1 MKTGLFR
8 LVVHVSFLFFLCFLL
23 RGMAQDPVQIPAGIP
38 VESEWVYGKH
48 LEVVEGIMKL
58 PLGDREGRLDGFMKA
73 VNPKAKIV
81 QYFPAFY
88 SQIADEYKKAGQNDK
103 ADALTAKMTKL
114 FPNLEGPEKKMAKAY
129 QAKNFAEAI
138 TLGEQIYASKPD
150 GQIAAVLAECYIATN
165 NSAKAAEYAPKAL
178 ETLGPEKG
186 IGLVA
191 WLGEYYFTQKN
202 MDKAVEYYNLLLQTY
217 PNNPPAGWTAEQ
229 WNPKKVGA
237 YSAKMTAAYQKKDF
251 AGAVQNGA
259 EAVKIYP
266 QNDYVYFLMG
276 RSQWQLQD
284 LEKAMDSFAK
294 AVVIGKSFAAKSR
307 EYLEQIYKP
316 RNKGTLDGLDNLL
329 NKAKAELQL

>member
-1 MKTGLFR
+1 MKTGFFKFA
-8 LVVHVSFLFFLCFLL
+8 VHVSFLFFLCFLL

-58 PLGDREGRLDGFMKA
+58 PVGEREAKLDGFMKA

-88 SQIADEYKKAGQNDK
+88 SQILEEYKKAGQNDK
-103 ADALTAKMTKL
+103 ASALTAKMTSL
-114 FPNLEGPEKKMAKAY
+114 FPNLEGPEKKMIKAY

-150 GQIAAVLAECYIATN
+150 GQVAAILAECYISTN
-165 NSAKAAEYAPKAL
+165 NSAKAAEYAPKAI

-186 IGLVA
+186 IGLIA
-191 WLGEYYFTQKN
+191 WLGEYYYTQKN
-202 MDKAVEYYNLLLQTY
+202 IDKSVEYYNLMLQTF
-217 PNNPPAGWTAEQ
+217 PNNPPAGWTDDH
-229 WNPKKVGA
+229 WKPKKVAA
-237 YSAKMTAAYQKKDF
+237 YAAKMTSAYQKKDY
-251 AGAVQNGA
+251 AGAVQNGT

-266 QNDYVYFLMG
+266 QNDYAYFLMG
-276 RSQWQLQD
+276 MSQWRLQD
-284 LEKAMDSFAK
+284 LDNAMASFAK
-294 AVVIGKSFAAKSR
+294 TVVLGKATAAKAR

-316 RNKGTLDGLDNLL
+316 RNKNTLDGLDNLL
-329 NKAKAELQL
+329 NKAKADLQL